1 MAAWLKVI
9 EQIAR
14 DRYEGKVQRGQL
26 SNAYIRK
33 TYEELNGGLASGFG
47 TENMRVN
54 KEMGTIAPEVL
65 QMQRNLF
72 KFSGAKNFVMAEDIN
87 RILTSEKG
95 KSWGSFWEEVQKLNP
110 KYNKNYLQAEWQT
123 AKQAGY
129 HAAGWQEYQRNK
141 DLYPNLKYKTQ
152 GDNKVRDEH
161 RLLEGY
167 IAPIDSDFWKTYYPP
182 NGWRCRCYVVQTAEE
197 PTASPAPTLT
207 DKQLPKEFRG
217 NVGITGQVFKEDN
230 SEGGKPHPYFALSKQ
245 SPDFKKA
252 FELSKLAAPYTTV
265 YEAKNGAN
273 VQVSPFADEKDLN
286 DNIKTAMVIADK
298 LGVTMKIRAD
308 LDHNIV
314 HTKNPEYEINGLK
327 ADRKEASSY
336 SSLKS
341 HLETAKKQGANSI
354 VYDITKGFKEWKPS
368 KVTKE
373 LVRKINNFIQKDW
386 LQEIYFVNGKKAIS
400 FTREELFEDYTK
412 VITKLD
418 ELYK

>member
-1 MAAWLKVI
+1 MAAWLKVM

-14 DRYEGKVQRGQL
+14 DRYEGKVQRGKL
-26 SNAYIRK
+26 SNEYIRK

-54 KEMGTIAPEVL
+54 KQTGTIAPEVL

-95 KSWGSFWEEVQKLNP
+95 KSWGSFWAEVQKLNP

-129 HAAGWQEYQRNK
+129 HAAGWQEYQRSK

-245 SPDFKKA
+245 SEYYKRNS
-252 FELSKLAAPYTTV
+252 EYIKLEAPYTTI
-265 YEAKNGAN
+265 YEAKNGAKVEQN
-273 VQVSPFADEKDLN
+273 LFADDSDLQKN
-286 DNIKTAMVIADK
+286 VATAKVIADE
-298 LGVTMKIRAD
+298 LGVSVKIRPHLNAPN
-308 LDHNIV
+308 H
-314 HTKNPEYEINGLK
+314 KNPEYEINNYL
-327 ADRKEASSY
+327 ADRKEATSY
-336 SSLKS
+336 
-341 HLETAKKQGANSI
+341 TAIKTNLGSARKQGVNSI
-354 VYDITKGFKEWKPS
+354 VYDLLEFKEWKAS
-368 KVTKE
+368 EIIRALKGKIHSFNDKE
-373 LVRKINNFIQKDW
+373 W
-386 LQEIYFVNGKKAIS
+386 LKEIYIVYKDKSVSLTKNEIMNDFNNAVNKLKAI
-400 FTREELFEDYTK
+400 EP
-412 VITKLD
+412 
-418 ELYK
+418 

>member
-1 MAAWLKVI
+1 M

-26 SNAYIRK
+26 SNEYIRK
-33 TYEELNGGLASGFG
+33 TYEELNGGLANGFG

-54 KEMGTIAPEVL
+54 KETGTIAPEVL

-95 KSWGSFWEEVQKLNP
+95 KSWGSFWAEVQKLNP

-129 HAAGWQEYQRNK
+129 HAAAWQEYQRSK

-245 SPDFKKA
+245 SPDFKKS

-265 YEAKNGAN
+265 YEAKNGAS

>member
-1 MAAWLKVI
+1 
-9 EQIAR
+9 
-14 DRYEGKVQRGQL
+14 
-26 SNAYIRK
+26 
-33 TYEELNGGLASGFG
+33 
-47 TENMRVN
+47 
-54 KEMGTIAPEVL
+54 
-65 QMQRNLF
+65 
-72 KFSGAKNFVMAEDIN
+72 
-87 RILTSEKG
+87 
-95 KSWGSFWEEVQKLNP
+95 
-110 KYNKNYLQAEWQT
+110 
-123 AKQAGY
+123 
-129 HAAGWQEYQRNK
+129 
-141 DLYPNLKYKTQ
+141 
-152 GDNKVRDEH
+152 
-161 RLLEGY
+161 
-167 IAPIDSDFWKTYYPP
+167 
-182 NGWRCRCYVVQTAEE
+182 
-197 PTASPAPTLT
+197 
-207 DKQLPKEFRG
+207 
-217 NVGITGQVFKEDN
+217 
-230 SEGGKPHPYFALSKQ
+230 
-245 SPDFKKA
+245 
-252 FELSKLAAPYTTV
+252 
-265 YEAKNGAN
+265 
-273 VQVSPFADEKDLN
+273 
-286 DNIKTAMVIADK
+286 MVIADK

>member
-1 MAAWLKVI
+1 M

-54 KEMGTIAPEVL
+54 KQTGTIAPEVL

-95 KSWGSFWEEVQKLNP
+95 KSWGSFWAEVQKLNP

-129 HAAGWQEYQRNK
+129 HAAAWQEYQRSK

-217 NVGITGQVFKEDN
+217 NVGITGQIFKED
-230 SEGGKPHPYFALSKQ
+230 SSKGGKPHPYFALSKQ
-245 SPDFKKA
+245 SPDFKKS

-265 YEAKNGAN
+265 YEAKNGAS

>member
-1 MAAWLKVI
+1 M

-54 KEMGTIAPEVL
+54 KQTGTIAPEVL

-95 KSWGSFWEEVQKLNP
+95 KSWGSFWAEVQKLNP

-129 HAAGWQEYQRNK
+129 HAAAWQEYQRSK

-182 NGWRCRCYVVQTAEE
+182 NGWRCRCCVVQTAEE

-217 NVGITGQVFKEDN
+217 NVGITGQIFKED
-230 SEGGKPHPYFALSKQ
+230 SSKGGKPHPYFALSKQ
-245 SPDFKKA
+245 SPDFKKS

-265 YEAKNGAN
+265 YEAKNGAS

-286 DNIKTAMVIADK
+286 DNIKTAMVIADE

-308 LDHNIV
+308 LDTNIAKGY
-314 HTKNPEYEINGLK
+314 KNPEYEVKGLK
-327 ADRKEASSY
+327 GERKFTTSY
-336 SSLKS
+336 TSVKKN
-341 HLETAKKQGANSI
+341 LEYAKAQDSNVV
-354 VYDITKGFKEWKPS
+354 VYDITDFKNWKAEDVVRALKGKIVSFNDKEWL
-368 KVTKE
+368 KE
-373 LVRKINNFIQKDW
+373 V
-386 LQEIYFVNGKKAIS
+386 YFVYNNKAINL
-400 FTREELFEDYTK
+400 TREEIMNDFDSS
-412 VITKLD
+412 VNKLKAI
-418 ELYK
+418 EP